1 MITQPERK
9 QKIARIKALP
19 KDLAAAVKGLSPEQL
34 RTPYREGGW
43 TVAQV
48 VHHLVDSHANA
59 YIRMK
64 LIATEEHPPL
74 KPYSQDDW
82 AALPDGQST
91 TIAPSLA
98 LLKGLHRRWTDFLKK
113 LPRKSWSRSGEHA
126 QRGSVTL
133 DNLLDMYAEHGERH
147 LKQITDLKAR
157 QGW

>member
-9 QKIARIKALP
+9 QKIARLRALP
-19 KDLAAAVKGLSPEQL
+19 KELAAAVKGLNPEQL
-34 RTPYREGGW
+34 RTTYREGGW

-74 KPYSQDDW
+74 KAYKQDDW
-82 AALPDGQST
+82 AAFPDGQST
-91 TIAPSLA
+91 SLGPSLA
-98 LLKGLHRRWTDFLKK
+98 ILKGLHRRWTDFLRK
-113 LPRKSWSRSGEHA
+113 LPRKSWNRTGEHA
-126 QRGSVTL
+126 ERGSVSL
-133 DNLLDMYAEHGERH
+133 DFLLDMYAAHGERH
-147 LKQITDLKAR
+147 LKQITDLRAR